1 MDVWL
6 NHYQTYI
13 TWKTP
18 FPGQHG
24 EDKFGLDYRSTH
36 DPLITDKHIQF
47 YLKGESLYK
56 GQGCDDLSPGWID
69 FDHTHTMSQLVV
81 TEAAATCA
89 AQQIAKS
96 PLSRFHLNRK
106 SMNEFFGANDLR
118 FDTSSM
124 KRDMPILH
132 KKLGENK
139 PLTFILSFRDM
150 KVGFAQGDKDVT
162 LEMVARISIYYD
174 HADPLAAKKN
184 LPKHELFYDEFPVVA
199 SGKVEC
205 INDVFKSEIDQLQLN
220 IDKKYGQRDQPKRNN
235 MDLTTNEYKEM
246 LGQLQFTFNF
256 WRKYLNDV
264 LLRDGTRF
272 PYNMKEFDTT
282 VKFKNHAMYF
292 LFEVEPTAFKELP
305 KEEWYEDLEKK

>member
-1 MDVWL
+1 
-6 NHYQTYI
+6 
-13 TWKTP
+13 
-18 FPGQHG
+18 
-24 EDKFGLDYRSTH
+24 
-36 DPLITDKHIQF
+36 
-47 YLKGESLYK
+47 
-56 GQGCDDLSPGWID
+56 
-69 FDHTHTMSQLVV
+69 
-81 TEAAATCA
+81 
-89 AQQIAKS
+89 
-96 PLSRFHLNRK
+96 
-106 SMNEFFGANDLR
+106 MNEFFGANDLR